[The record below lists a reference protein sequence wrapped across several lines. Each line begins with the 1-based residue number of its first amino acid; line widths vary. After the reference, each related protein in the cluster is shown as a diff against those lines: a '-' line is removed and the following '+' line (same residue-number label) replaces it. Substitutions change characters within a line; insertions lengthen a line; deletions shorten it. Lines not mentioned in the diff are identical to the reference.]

1 LGGAEEDDA
10 ETDYTEN
17 IRRMI
22 LKIST
27 AIMISVVG
35 PASAWNVNQEK
46 GLMAYILVYIVAKF
60 LASLVASR
68 NAKIAIFSYR
78 FAPFLLVISGS
89 ILLLSSHDFV
99 FLLLLPTLLGTY
111 EGAYWAVYFDYK
123 AWKKESIVDE
133 TSGLHTNK
141 SPIGVNRPS
150 LENTIKAKGIS
161 VPFAVCQFVVLNSMR
176 FVALERG
183 GVLSLAGLVVIAEL
197 AAYIIGLIYTKIR
210 ESTIENSD
218 VDAKLWLGGQLV
230 LLGGIVLMALGHL
243 NDHFPI
249 FLFGWFIAQGSAR
262 GILRKIEILWAQ
274 SHLKGEKVGYKR
286 RPDLDRFQRN
296 EVIAACLGVGATV
309 SLVALEQDPLSSALL
324 GSLAALVGF
333 LLPFPK
339 FNIHSHPEQSSREIG
354 LRERFKFN
362 AHMVLSLAAIPFALL
377 LSLHL
382 FILTMLLS
390 GFLSSIL
397 AVVVADTPEFAP
409 TTIAN

>member
-1 LGGAEEDDA
+1 MGGEEK
-10 ETDYTEN
+10 DYTEN

-35 PASAWNVNQEK
+35 PASAWSVNEEK

-60 LASLVASR
+60 LASQMASR
-68 NAKIAIFSYR
+68 NAEIAIFSYR

-89 ILLLSSHDFV
+89 ILLLSSHDLV
-99 FLLLLPTLLGTY
+99 FLFLLPTLLGTY
-111 EGAYWAVYFDYK
+111 EGAYWTVYFDYK
-123 AWKKESIVDE
+123 GWKKESIVDGA
-133 TSGLHTNK
+133 SGLHTNK
-141 SPIGVNRPS
+141 SPIGVNQPS

-161 VPFAVCQFVVLNSMR
+161 VPFAACQFVVQNSMR

-183 GVLSLAGLVVIAEL
+183 VLWLATLVVIAEL
-197 AAYIIGLIYTKIR
+197 AAYIIGLIYKKIR
-210 ESTIENSD
+210 KSTTNEPEIE
-218 VDAKLWLGGQLV
+218 AKLWLRGQLV
-230 LLGGIVLMALGHL
+230 LLGGIVSMALGHL
-243 NDHFPI
+243 NEYFSI
-249 FLFGWFIAQGSAR
+249 FLFGWLIAQGSAR
-262 GILRKIEILWAQ
+262 GILRKIEIGWAQ
-274 SHLKGEKVGYKR
+274 SHLLGKKIPYKED
-286 RPDLDRFQRN
+286 PDLAIFQRN
-296 EVIAACLGVGATV
+296 EVIAACLGVGATM
-309 SLVALEQDPLSSALL
+309 SLVALEQDPIASALL
-324 GSLAALVGF
+324 GSLAALVAF

-339 FNIHSHPEQSSREIG
+339 FDIHPHPDQSSREIG
-354 LRERFKFN
+354 LRERYKFN
-362 AHMVLSLAAIPFALL
+362 AHMGMTLAAIPFALL